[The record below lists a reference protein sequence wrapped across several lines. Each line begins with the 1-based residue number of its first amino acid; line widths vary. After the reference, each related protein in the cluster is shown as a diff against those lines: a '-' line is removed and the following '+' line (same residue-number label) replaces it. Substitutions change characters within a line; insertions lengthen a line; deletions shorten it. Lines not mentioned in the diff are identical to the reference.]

1 MALKNSFVASGI
13 RERGVVSMFFLS
25 FFLFQ
30 MTLATFKV
38 QAQWLPT
45 LPMKSCGSDSSMYS
59 VQYFD
64 HEHAFAVG
72 EDGAAYRSADGGK
85 IFSPMNIGTASDLY
99 EVRFLSPSIGFICGD
114 KGTLARTSDG
124 GLSWNLS
131 MLSGYQEQA
140 FYAME
145 WITPDTGF
153 ICGGASVVAHGQV
166 ALPNGFI
173 LRTTDA
179 GKNWSPVH
187 QDAVSFFWS
196 IGIRRDGKRN
206 IVPHVTGYSPISGG
220 MILSSSDS
228 GTSWR
233 VATSHLPFL
242 PHDISFCEESG
253 VAVGGNPFDFNASPR
268 IVVSDSSGVW
278 SILPDT
284 ISTKGFAWSA
294 EAYISD
300 TSSASSPPLCTLLIG
315 LHSGVLLRD
324 EGAVPMR
331 IPFLKTQEKISSCP
345 LYDLSAHHRSDPQAR
360 LWENELLAAGSGRGL
375 FHKTERGTVVRVEN
389 NASSAATFR
398 FDGMYPHPLT
408 TATNYHT
415 DIHFTRLASVRAS
428 MSVLVIDKLG
438 RVVATMHDEGDTLR
452 KHVVSFDGTNLSSGV
467 YQLILS
473 DGSSRIIKPFVIVK

>member
-1 MALKNSFVASGI
+1 MSLKNSFVVSVM
-13 RERGVVSMFFLS
+13 RKRGVVSFFFLA

-30 MTLATFKV
+30 MMLATFEAK
-38 QAQWLPT
+38 AQWLSVLPT
-45 LPMKSCGSDSSMYS
+45 KPCGSDSSLYS

-64 HEHAFAVG
+64 QEHAFAVG

-85 IFSPMNIGTASDLY
+85 NFSPMNIGTASDLY

-124 GLSWNLS
+124 GQSWNLS

-196 IGIRRDGKRN
+196 IGMRRDGKRN
-206 IVPHVTGYSPISGG
+206 VIPHVTGYSPISGG
-220 MILSSSDS
+220 MILSSTDS
-228 GTSWR
+228 GASWK
-233 VATSHLPFL
+233 VAASQLPFL
-242 PHDISFCEESG
+242 PHDISFCEGSG

-268 IVVSDSSGVW
+268 IVVSDSAGVW
-278 SILPDT
+278 RLLPDT
-284 ISTKGFAWSA
+284 ISTKGFAWSV

-300 TSSASSPPLCTLLIG
+300 TTSVSSPPWWTMLIG
-315 LHSGVLLRD
+315 MHSGALLRD
-324 EGAVPMR
+324 EGVVPMR
-331 IPFLKTQEKISSCP
+331 ITSLTAREKISSCP

-360 LWENELLAAGSGRGL
+360 MWENELLAAGSGRGL
-375 FHKTERGTVVRVEN
+375 FHKTERGKVVSVEDRAN
-389 NASSAATFR
+389 SAATFR
-398 FDGMYPHPLT
+398 FDGVYPHPLT
-408 TATNYHT
+408 AVTNYRT
-415 DIHFTRLASVRAS
+415 DIHFTRLASARAS
-428 MSVLVIDKLG
+428 MRILVIDRLG
-438 RVVATMHDEGDTLR
+438 RVVAMMHDEGDATR
-452 KHVVSFDGTNLSSGV
+452 ERVVSFDGTNLTSGV
-467 YQLILS
+467 YRLILS
-473 DGSSRIIKPFVIVK
+473 DGSKRITKPFVIVK